1 MSEKSLIEK
10 IINSIFYSK
19 SMSKASKLSNNSA
32 GILNVLKKALNKI
45 QEQGKGPIIDQ
56 IRNKLLIFGG
66 LIKSYATGE
75 YRDIELKN
83 LVIILGSMIYFISP
97 IDFIPDILPM
107 VGFAD
112 DIALLTFAY
121 NSVAS
126 EIEKYELWLLNK
138 NLNS

>member
-45 QEQGKGPIIDQ
+45 QEQGKGPIIEQ

>member
-1 MSEKSLIEK
+1 MNEKSLIEK

-19 SMSKASKLSNNSA
+19 SMSKASKLSNNTA

>member
-1 MSEKSLIEK
+1 MNEKSLIEK

>member
-1 MSEKSLIEK
+1 MNEKSLIEK

-112 DIALLTFAY
+112 EIALLTFAY

>member
-45 QEQGKGPIIDQ
+45 QEQDKGPIIDQ

>member
-1 MSEKSLIEK
+1 MNEKSLIEK

-19 SMSKASKLSNNSA
+19 SMSKASKLSNNTA

-75 YRDIELKN
+75 YRGIELKN

>member
-1 MSEKSLIEK
+1 
-10 IINSIFYSK
+10 
-19 SMSKASKLSNNSA
+19 MSKASKLSNNSA